1 VLSAARQCLTEC
13 FPRGRLFSDNGFHRL
28 TIAKGNVPARRSRV
42 KRCSFEPPR
51 KFSRVDDDPG
61 MRTGPD
67 LLVTV
72 GCSDGE
78 LDLPP
83 VDFRHLGLPGDQAS
97 DRRRCEMAHVDR
109 RADRAV
115 SVSPGAIALN
125 LMRYRASSRAIARVS
140 EGMPPSLAT

>member
-1 VLSAARQCLTEC
+1 
-13 FPRGRLFSDNGFHRL
+13 
-28 TIAKGNVPARRSRV
+28 
-42 KRCSFEPPR
+42 
-51 KFSRVDDDPG
+51 

-115 SVSPGAIALN
+115 SVSPQRDRVEPDAIPGEFKGHRPGQRRDAALAC
-125 LMRYRASSRAIARVS
+125 YV
-140 EGMPPSLAT
+140 MPPDGNRAAPKAMLMIKIK